1 MKPFV
6 MPTLGADMEAGTLVA
21 WHKQPGDPVHRGDT
35 IAEVDTDKGVIDV
48 EIFSDG
54 VLDEILVPPGRKVR
68 VGTVMATIRE
78 AGESSGSGAGVA
90 EVARPAEPTGH
101 AGPILPV
108 ETGEERPTPAVLAPA
123 GVAPSVRVA
132 APVLPVYGPGL
143 AAAGRLRISP
153 AARRLARERQVDPA
167 MIPGT
172 GRGGAVTLADIE
184 RAATKPVAAAAPPPP
199 AVSVGEPLPPGISA
213 DRLQRMRQTIAAAMA
228 RSKREIPHYYLA
240 TTIDLHRASS
250 WLAAENETRSPEKR
264 LLPGVLLLKA
274 VGVALRHVP
283 ELNAVWEGGK
293 VVLRETVHV
302 GVAISLRQGGLV
314 ILALHD
320 TATRS
325 LDSLM
330 DGLRD
335 LTAGARAGRMKS
347 SELSDSTITVTSLG
361 DRGVESVFGVI
372 YPPQVAIVGF
382 GKIAER
388 PWAVDGG
395 LFARPV
401 VTATLAADH
410 RVSDGHR
417 GGLFL
422 DAVDR
427 LLQEPE
433 KL

>member
-1 MKPFV
+1 VKPFV

-48 EIFSDG
+48 EIFTEG
-54 VLDEILVPPGRKVR
+54 VLDAILVPPGRRVR
-68 VGTVMATIRE
+68 VGTTMATIRE
-78 AGESSGSGAGVA
+78 SGELPGAGADAASPVA
-90 EVARPAEPTGH
+90 
-101 AGPILPV
+101 PV
-108 ETGEERPTPAVLAPA
+108 ETGEERPVSAVATPA
-123 GVAPSVRVA
+123 GVALTV
-132 APVLPVYGPGL
+132 PVYGPGL
-143 AAAGRLRISP
+143 ATAGRLRISP
-153 AARRLARERQVDPA
+153 AARRLARERRVDPA
-167 MIPGT
+167 LVSGT
-172 GRGGAVTLADIE
+172 GRSGAITLADIE
-184 RAATKPVAAAAPPPP
+184 RAATQPAAIAAASPVAPTAPGGRP
-199 AVSVGEPLPPGISA
+199 APGIST

-228 RSKREIPHYYLA
+228 RSKREIPHSYLA
-240 TTIDLHRASS
+240 TTIDLHRAVA
-250 WLAAENETRSPEKR
+250 WLTAENDRRRPEQR

-274 VGVALRHVP
+274 VSLALRQVP
-283 ELNAVWEGGK
+283 ELNAVWEGGT

-320 TATRS
+320 TASRS
-325 LDSLM
+325 LDDLM

-335 LTAGARAGRMKS
+335 LTARARAGRMKS
-347 SELSDSTITVTSLG
+347 SELADSTITVTSLG
-361 DRGVESVFGVI
+361 DRGVESVYGVI

-382 GKIAER
+382 GKIVER
-388 PWAVDGG
+388 PWAAEGG
-395 LFARPV
+395 LFVRPV